1 MKQEL
6 EKKLMKCKAKLV
18 CKSPRLSRTDES
30 NTQPLRSL
38 SNDLAITPDNRA
50 ENQLFVNPDHVLSGI
65 NDACNERQGLN
76 ERQRVGRQTIQLNG
90 EGVGPVFI
98 QVNLSPCEHAPT
110 IDWSSPSPITSSKY
124 PRVPGKNLANDR
136 WYLEGSTIWGFDC
149 PLTPF
154 PSEKINQ
161 SNKPPPV
168 VVSHPP
174 PTPISAPPPS
184 EPVSS

>member
-38 SNDLAITPDNRA
+38 SNYLAITPDNRA
-50 ENQLFVNPDHVLSGI
+50 ENQLFVNPEHVLSGI

-110 IDWSSPSPITSSKY
+110 IDWSSPSKF
-124 PRVPGKNLANDR
+124 PRVSGKNLANDR
-136 WYLEGSTIWGFDC
+136 
-149 PLTPF
+149 
-154 PSEKINQ
+154 
-161 SNKPPPV
+161 
-168 VVSHPP
+168 
-174 PTPISAPPPS
+174 
-184 EPVSS
+184 